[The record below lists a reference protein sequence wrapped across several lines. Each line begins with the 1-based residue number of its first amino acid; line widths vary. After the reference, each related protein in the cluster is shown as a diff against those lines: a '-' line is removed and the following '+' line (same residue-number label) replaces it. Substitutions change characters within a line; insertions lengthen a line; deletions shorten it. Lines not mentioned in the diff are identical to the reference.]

1 MAKDKRRQ
9 ALIDMQRT
17 ERVDTWTEKMQNQ
30 EIMMSDDETGVPNT
44 QKRQKL
50 MHVASA
56 LAEDTLK
63 KSALKK

>member
-1 MAKDKRRQ
+1 
-9 ALIDMQRT
+9 MQRT